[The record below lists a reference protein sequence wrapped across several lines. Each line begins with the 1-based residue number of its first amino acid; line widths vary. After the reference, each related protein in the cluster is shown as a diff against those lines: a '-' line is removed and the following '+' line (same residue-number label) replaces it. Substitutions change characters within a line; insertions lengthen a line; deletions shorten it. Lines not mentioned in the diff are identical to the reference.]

1 MHVRSIATPHKILRM
16 VNLLYITPI
25 IIIRKKYVSEAE
37 RFQQSCKKGVVKTLV
52 NNRRLVEEKE
62 RSACNR
68 VT

>member
-1 MHVRSIATPHKILRM
+1 M